1 MLDRDQEDAKILA
14 VPATDPVFNG
24 YRDLSDVPQ
33 SYLNEVAHFFEVYKD
48 LEGQRTKP
56 IGWEDAAAAKEEIL
70 RSVRLYQERFGLKE
84 L

>member
-1 MLDRDQEDAKILA
+1 
-14 VPATDPVFNG
+14 
-24 YRDLSDVPQ
+24 VPQ